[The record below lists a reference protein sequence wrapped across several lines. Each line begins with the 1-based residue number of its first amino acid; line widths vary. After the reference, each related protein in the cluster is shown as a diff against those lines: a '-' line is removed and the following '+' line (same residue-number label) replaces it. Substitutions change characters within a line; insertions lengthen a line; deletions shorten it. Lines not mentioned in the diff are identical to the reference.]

1 MPFKEDVILCGV
13 FILLLKAL
21 KSYLKM
27 KILSRTL
34 LILLM
39 SLALGCSKSEDADV
53 NNPSGNDPG
62 PDPDPVELVTYNL
75 TAVNSS
81 GAAGTAKLI
90 RNDDGTATIYIEL
103 TSAPAGLHP
112 AAVHENSLE
121 EGGPIAITLNACE
134 CLISETVITQ
144 LDDGTAITFDQLMV
158 FDGYINIYQGT
169 ESMDNIIAH
178 ANIGSNAF

>member
-1 MPFKEDVILCGV
+1 MKIALKSLAFP
-13 FILLLKAL
+13 ILLLV
-21 KSYLKM
+21 
-27 KILSRTL
+27 
-34 LILLM
+34 
-39 SLALGCSKSEDADV
+39 LGCSKSENADV
-53 NNPSGNDPG
+53 NNPDGKD
-62 PDPDPVELVTYNL
+62 PDPKPVELVTYNL
-75 TAVNSS
+75 TAVNDS

-90 RNDDGTATIYIEL
+90 RNSDGTATIYIEL
-103 TSAPAGLHP
+103 TNAPAGLHP

-144 LDDGTAITFDQLMV
+144 LDNGMAISFDQLMV

>member
-1 MPFKEDVILCGV
+1 
-13 FILLLKAL
+13 
-21 KSYLKM
+21 M
-27 KILSRTL
+27 KILSGTL

-39 SLALGCSKSEDADV
+39 SFALGCSKSEDADV
-53 NNPSGNDPG
+53 DNPIGND

-75 TAVNSS
+75 MAVNNS
-81 GAAGTAKLI
+81 GAAGTVKLI
-90 RNDDGTATIYIEL
+90 RNDDGTATFYIEL

-158 FDGYINIYQGT
+158 FDGYITIYQGS
-169 ESMDNIIAH
+169 ENLDIIIAQV
-178 ANIGSNAF
+178 NIGSNAF